1 MMRVYVNGSESTYQ
15 ARVNADSLPNPL
27 VNNNNPLQL
36 GGATWIPRYF
46 TGRIAAFQMY
56 NKALTAAQIKQNF
69 NQERSRFGV

>member
-1 MMRVYVNGSESTYQ
+1 MFFISCFGWESFED
-15 ARVNADSLPNPL
+15 NFSSL

-56 NKALTAAQIKQNF
+56 NKELTAAQIKQNF